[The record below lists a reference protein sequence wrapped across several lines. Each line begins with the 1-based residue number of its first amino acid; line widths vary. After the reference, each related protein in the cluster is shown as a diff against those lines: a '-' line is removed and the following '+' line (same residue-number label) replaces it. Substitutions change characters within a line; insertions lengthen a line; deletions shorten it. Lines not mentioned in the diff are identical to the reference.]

1 LGAAPLAIGVVAP
14 VAGAL
19 SDRIGIRRLT
29 VTGLVIVAF
38 AFLGFQT
45 LTETTEWWQFVLVA
59 VPLGIG
65 MGTFQSPNNSAIM
78 GSMPPEY
85 AGLGAGVLS
94 ITRLLGQVTGVAV
107 LGSLWSARVAAIAG
121 PQFAGDAS
129 AAPGSAQVTALREVF
144 LWGVVVMAVAL
155 IIGIWGLRKE
165 RELRAS

>member
-1 LGAAPLAIGVVAP
+1 
-14 VAGAL
+14 
-19 SDRIGIRRLT
+19 
-29 VTGLVIVAF
+29 VAF

-85 AGLGAGVLS
+85 VGLGAGVLS

-144 LWGVVVMAVAL
+144 LWGVAVMGVAL
-155 IIGIWGLRKE
+155 IIGIWGLRRE